1 MTQKE
6 LEFTS
11 QICTTR
17 EQSQL
22 LLDMGLKPETADM
35 TYHFTNRRVEAMQW
49 ELQTKPPTLRGK
61 FWTEERIARLA
72 RSGESGEEVF
82 DRIWGKDVPAWSL
95 SRLLE
100 LMPKRI
106 ERIDES
112 DYILWITNNNQYWDV
127 SYMEDVDDNVC
138 DCLHS
143 TCGDDLIEACVFMV
157 ELLIRNNYFNKKT
170 IYNEK
175 ERICRRRSIPVRTEK
190 AESGGAV

>member
-1 MTQKE
+1 MKK
-6 LEFTS
+6 LEFNS

-17 EQSQL
+17 EQSQR

-35 TYHFTNRRVEAMQW
+35 VYHFTGSSIEAIQW
-49 ELQTKPPTLRGK
+49 ELQTKPPTLRGG
-61 FWTEERIARLA
+61 FWTKKRIEGLA
-72 RSGESGEEVF
+72 RRGESGEEVF

-138 DCLHS
+138 DCLYS